1 MYIDTS
7 KGTSVSFALKNEAG
21 VEIIKRKKKKKK
33 ENRATFVVSP
43 CDARRNN
50 SLEVDDVSQ
59 PKREAAGPRSIIRR

>member
-21 VEIIKRKKKKKK
+21 VEIIKRKKKKK